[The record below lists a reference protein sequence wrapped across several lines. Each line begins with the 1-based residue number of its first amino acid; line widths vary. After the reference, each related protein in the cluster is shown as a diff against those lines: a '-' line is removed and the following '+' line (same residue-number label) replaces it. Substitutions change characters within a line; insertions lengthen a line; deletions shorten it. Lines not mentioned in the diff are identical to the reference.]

1 MPRMIISLDGKVV
14 RQVQFSRERTT
25 FGRRPYNDIVVDNLS
40 VSGEHALFHMVG
52 QEVFVEDLGSTNG
65 TYVNGKAIKK
75 AQLES
80 GDLVEIAK
88 YKIRFL
94 ADGAPDNFEKIILG
108 KPRPHLN
115 EVVPPHSAP
124 AAASTPGANPAP
136 TPAAPSAP
144 PLAPDFKGSIKVLS
158 GSGAGR
164 EVALTKTVTTM
175 GKPGVAVASI
185 TRRSTGYVLN
195 HVEGAGKPKLNGL
208 VVGTD
213 PVPMK
218 HGDELELA
226 GTRMQFILS

>member
-1 MPRMIISLDGKVV
+1 MPRMIITLDDKVV

-52 QEVFVEDLGSTNG
+52 KEVFLEDLGSTNG

-75 AQLES
+75 QQLES

-94 ADGAPDNFEKIILG
+94 ADGAPDNYQKIILG
-108 KPRPHLN
+108 KPRPNLN
-115 EVVPPHSAP
+115 EIAP
-124 AAASTPGANPAP
+124 A
-136 TPAAPSAP
+136 PAAPSVAAP
-144 PLAPDFKGSIKVLS
+144 AAPALPPDFKGSIKVLS

-164 EVALTKTVTTM
+164 EVPLTKVVTTM

-185 TRRSTGYVLN
+185 TRRSTGYVVN
-195 HVEGAGKPKLNGL
+195 HVEGAGKPKLNGM
-208 VVGTD
+208 VVGSE

-218 HGDELELA
+218 NGDELELA
-226 GTRMQFILS
+226 GTRMQFILH

>member
-1 MPRMIISLDGKVV
+1 MIVTLDGKVV

-52 QEVFVEDLGSTNG
+52 QEVFLEDLGSTNG

-94 ADGAPDNFEKIILG
+94 ADGAPDNYEKIVLG
-108 KPRPHLN
+108 KPRPHLTDI
-115 EVVPPHSAP
+115 AP
-124 AAASTPGANPAP
+124 ASAAPASA
-136 TPAAPSAP
+136 AAPSAP
-144 PLAPDFKGSIKVLS
+144 AAPALAPDFKGSIKVLS

-164 EVALTKTVTTM
+164 EVTLTKTVTTM

-185 TRRSTGYVLN
+185 TRRSTGYVVN
-195 HVEGAGKPKLNGL
+195 HVEGAGKPKLNGM
-208 VVGTD
+208 VVGSE

-226 GTRMQFILS
+226 GTRMQFILQ

>member
-1 MPRMIISLDGKVV
+1 MPRMIITLNDVVV

-52 QEVFVEDLGSTNG
+52 QEVFLEDLGSTNG

-75 AQLES
+75 QQLES

-94 ADGAPDNFEKIILG
+94 ADGAPDNYQKIILG
-108 KPRPHLN
+108 KPRPHLT
-115 EVVPPHSAP
+115 EIAPAQAAPASAP
-124 AAASTPGANPAP
+124 AAPDLP
-136 TPAAPSAP
+136 
-144 PLAPDFKGSIKVLS
+144 PDFKGSIKVLS

-164 EVALTKTVTTM
+164 EVQLSKVVTTM

-185 TRRSTGYVLN
+185 TRRNTGYVVN
-195 HVEGAGKPKLNGL
+195 HVEGAGKPKLNG
-208 VVGTD
+208 VTVGSE

-218 HGDELELA
+218 NGDELELA
-226 GTRMQFILS
+226 GTRMQFILN